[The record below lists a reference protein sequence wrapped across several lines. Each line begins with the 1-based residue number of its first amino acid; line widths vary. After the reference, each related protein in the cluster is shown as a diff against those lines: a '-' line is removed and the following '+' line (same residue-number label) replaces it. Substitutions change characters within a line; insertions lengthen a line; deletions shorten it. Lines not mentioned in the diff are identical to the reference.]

1 MSNKA
6 KFLNQIKKV
15 NLGSKQ
21 ELQNFEIHFEGFY
34 HSEHSDIID
43 YKLESCLEWGD
54 EETENQ
60 ESYDFNINWKE
71 THINYSK
78 EYVKAL
84 NDMLDLDLKFVS
96 LNSPSYY
103 NYETDKIEVSINRDD
118 ILKLKREYN
127 YKKEFVDYVNEQTKS
142 YDGFISFYKDFEA
155 VKNDSEMNLVYIF
168 KYILCEYADDIQE
181 NSFELEFEIIRSKTF
196 PGMAKAI
203 ANQINN
209 QINNL

>member
-6 KFLNQIKKV
+6 KFLHQIKKA
-15 NLGSKQ
+15 NSGSKQ

-34 HSEHSDIID
+34 NSEHSDNID
-43 YKLESCLEWGD
+43 MKIE
-54 EETENQ
+54 
-60 ESYDFNINWKE
+60 DFELNFDNINWKK

-78 EYVKAL
+78 EYVEAL
-84 NDMLDLDLKFVS
+84 NEMLDLDLKFVS

-103 NYETDKIEVSINRDD
+103 NYETDKIEVSINREN
-118 ILKLKREYN
+118 ILKLKKEYN

-168 KYILCEYADDIQE
+168 QYILCEYADDIQE
-181 NSFELEFEIIRSKTF
+181 NTFELKFEIIE
-196 PGMAKAI
+196 
-203 ANQINN
+203 N
-209 QINNL
+209 